1 MPSLKSLCSKFL
13 LYPSSEYLNISFYA
27 PEEMEVQLIIFDMSG
42 RVIEVQNLTLEND
55 KQEIQI
61 DVTSYESGIYMVSL
75 VGEKGRVVEK
85 FTVVR

>member
-1 MPSLKSLCSKFL
+1 
-13 LYPSSEYLNISFYA
+13 
-27 PEEMEVQLIIFDMSG
+27 MEVQLIIFDMSG